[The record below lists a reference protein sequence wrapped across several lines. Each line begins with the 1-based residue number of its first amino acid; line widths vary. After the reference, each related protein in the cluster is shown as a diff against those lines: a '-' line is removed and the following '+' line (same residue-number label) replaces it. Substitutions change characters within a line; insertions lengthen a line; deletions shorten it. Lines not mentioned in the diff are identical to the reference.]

1 MKKTENADRW
11 VEAHWELP
19 TAQQRNS
26 VYEAL
31 IQIYAYNTIT
41 LIADVTTALADMK
54 VSILQINSQK
64 RSNDGIIIN
73 LKVSC
78 KNIDHY
84 KSIVSRLKDLNGIES
99 VTRGFS

>member
-1 MKKTENADRW
+1 MPNAS
-11 VEAHWELP
+11 
-19 TAQQRNS
+19 TRNR

-31 IQIYAYNTIT
+31 IQIYAYNTIM
-41 LIADVTTALADMK
+41 LIADITTALADMK

-64 RSNDGIIIN
+64 KSNDEIIIN

-84 KSIVSRLKDLNGIES
+84 RSIVSRLKDLNGVES